1 MDCVLQ
7 DLPSLI
13 GVFRIH
19 HHPVLKRIYLEI
31 PLLLI
36 AHFLPVSLF
45 PIPKFNPYT
54 QIETTQTTSSI
65 IKIRAKRRP

>member
-1 MDCVLQ
+1 MIVDFMDCVLQ

-36 AHFLPVSLF
+36 AHFLPVSPF
-45 PIPKFNPYT
+45 PIPKFKPLNPDRNNPNNVVDY
-54 QIETTQTTSSI
+54 
-65 IKIRAKRRP
+65 